1 MALVEIEDSEL
12 SRLRSFQEIFDKVGK
27 SPDRMKLLGLVK
39 THFPEV
45 PIPEVDAAKPVYDRL
60 EAVEKRIA
68 EREAEWEKREKEREE
83 EEAKRSA
90 NRQIAD
96 SRRKLREAG
105 WDDEGIEKIEA
116 YMQEKNNPDY
126 DSAASHVRSQMPAPS
141 DNMPATFAGQS
152 WNWFRPEEGDE
163 DHKLLA
169 KGPTGARQ
177 FQERVIGRWKQ
188 DMRRQQGRVA

>member
-1 MALVEIEDSEL
+1 MEIEDAQL
-12 SRLRSFQEIFDKVGK
+12 TRLKSFEEMFDKIGK
-27 SPDRMKLLGLVK
+27 GKNRSKLLALVK
-39 THFPEV
+39 EDFPDI
-45 PIPEVDAAKPVYDRL
+45 PIPEVDAAKPLHDGL
-60 EAVEKRIA
+60 AAIQKQFDDFKA
-68 EREAEWEKREKEREE
+68 EVAKEREDRAE
-83 EEAKRSA
+83 EDAKRSA
-90 NRQIAD
+90 NRSIAD

-126 DSAASHVRSQMPAPS
+126 ESAAELIRSRMPPPS
-141 DNMPATFAGQS
+141 DNMPTTFAGQS
-152 WNWFRPEEGDE
+152 WNWFRPEDGDE